1 MAGEVK
7 VSEDEGEISVGGAEE
22 LKIKEKEAELK
33 PVEKVEPDEDNEKK
47 KLTEE
52 EQQSFKNKIK
62 EIKAQG
68 GTLDE
73 LIKILKKGIDE
84 KKALPFAIKNTK
96 KL

>member
-1 MAGEVK
+1 MLMTKLSRKLQRE
-7 VSEDEGEISVGGAEE
+7 
-22 LKIKEKEAELK
+22 
-33 PVEKVEPDEDNEKK
+33 
-47 KLTEE
+47 LTEE

-73 LIKILKKGIDE
+73 LIEVLKKGIDE

-96 KL
+96 KIWKELEED

>member
-1 MAGEVK
+1 MLTTKLSRKLQRE
-7 VSEDEGEISVGGAEE
+7 
-22 LKIKEKEAELK
+22 
-33 PVEKVEPDEDNEKK
+33 
-47 KLTEE
+47 LTEE

-96 KL
+96 KLWKEIEED